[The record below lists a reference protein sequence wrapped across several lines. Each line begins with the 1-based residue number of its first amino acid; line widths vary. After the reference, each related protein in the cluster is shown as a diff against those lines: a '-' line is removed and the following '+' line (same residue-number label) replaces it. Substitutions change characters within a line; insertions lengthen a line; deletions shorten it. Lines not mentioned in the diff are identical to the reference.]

1 MIVAA
6 NAVFQ
11 ADEHNS
17 VSGIKRKCCKITQMV
32 FQEVIKS

>member
-1 MIVAA
+1 MIVTT
-6 NAVFQ
+6 NAVVQ

-32 FQEVIKS
+32 FKES